1 MHNKFL
7 MQHSFYNFNFNHFK
21 IFRNIECLV
30 NMQANLNYNINWI
43 YCWLDFNIEVNNYM
57 SKKSENIDISLKK
70 CFYTYFNKR
79 MYFLFRKSIQKS
91 RISLNKLRKF
101 RVETFISALPSK
113 INKRLVRKNYFGSFY
128 RKSVKRLSKWFP

>member
-1 MHNKFL
+1 
-7 MQHSFYNFNFNHFK
+7 
-21 IFRNIECLV
+21 
-30 NMQANLNYNINWI
+30 
-43 YCWLDFNIEVNNYM
+43 
-57 SKKSENIDISLKK
+57 
-70 CFYTYFNKR
+70 

-113 INKRLVRKNYFGSFY
+113 INKRLVTKNYFGSFY